1 MKEERWPLQ
10 LEYRKSPAI
19 RPINEGGGPKRR
31 PAILPIDGEATSVTQ
46 PERVLRVLFGV
57 ALLTAT
63 LCNSA
68 LLIVILSRLE
78 SP

>member
-31 PAILPIDGEATSVTQ
+31 PAILPIDGEATSATQ
-46 PERVLRVLFGV
+46 PQRLLIVLFCV
-57 ALLTAT
+57 ALLTAS
-63 LCNSA
+63 LCNSTM
-68 LLIVILSRLE
+68 LIVILSRLE